1 MFASASPQAHR
12 NGALGAAD
20 SPDYIEV
27 ERLVNH
33 KRSAPSSNGGDY
45 FEPDG
50 NTWGPEHA
58 WAIETWAEN
67 EIAEGMC
74 QLVLRRLPES
84 IPMPHLAENSDGAE
98 IVLIKCIEPEYDG
111 IELTNS
117 MTA

>member
-1 MFASASPQAHR
+1 MKRKAEIKVTATFVATVDLTDAKWQK
-12 NGALGAAD
+12 
-20 SPDYIEV
+20 
-27 ERLVNH
+27 LV
-33 KRSAPSSNGGDY
+33 GDY
-45 FEPDG
+45 FLAEG
-50 NTWGPEHA
+50 HNWGADNP

-74 QLVLRRLPES
+74 QLFLRRLPES

-98 IVLIKCIEPEYDG
+98 IVLINCIGAEYDG

>member
-1 MFASASPQAHR
+1 MKHKAEIKVTATFVATVDLTDAKWK
-12 NGALGAAD
+12 
-20 SPDYIEV
+20 
-27 ERLVNH
+27 RLI
-33 KRSAPSSNGGDY
+33 GDY

-50 NTWGPEHA
+50 NTWGAEHP

-67 EIAEGMC
+67 EMAEDMC

-98 IVLIKCIEPEYDG
+98 IIYFNCIEAEYDG